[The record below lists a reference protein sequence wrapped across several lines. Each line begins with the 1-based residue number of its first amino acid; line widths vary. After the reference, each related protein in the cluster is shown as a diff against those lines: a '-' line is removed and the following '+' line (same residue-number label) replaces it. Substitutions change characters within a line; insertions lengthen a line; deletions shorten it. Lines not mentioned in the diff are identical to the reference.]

1 MVTQLFRKGTQ
12 SENLTTSLDKAE
24 KTAPEQQRL
33 DGEALDG
40 FVGEETRAVSG
51 ILEDEPVSPQ
61 ELRRE
66 EITKLAGDIP
76 GETYLQ
82 ACNRY
87 EIGEETYGDLVEM
100 GIRAKQQKEEMKW
113 TLGDIARRLE
123 THHGQHTLEEYAKA
137 MGEDPSTLKR
147 YRWVAGVYGEKVHRR
162 TNLSFTHH
170 QLVAARK
177 DRLELLEKAESFGW
191 SSKQL
196 RKEISASKA
205 SGRRRSDNPG
215 PTEPS
220 TAASGWEP
228 LRSQMNA
235 DTFMRLGGL
244 IRALMEE
251 VDLETLTVDECKEL
265 RDFCIEVGEF
275 IALTELG
282 AGKRLGQL
290 QEPHDSNNNGDIR
303 LDGRERPENMKRV
316 GSGLF
321 FNN

>member
-1 MVTQLFRKGTQ
+1 
-12 SENLTTSLDKAE
+12 
-24 KTAPEQQRL
+24 
-33 DGEALDG
+33 
-40 FVGEETRAVSG
+40 
-51 ILEDEPVSPQ
+51 
-61 ELRRE
+61 
-66 EITKLAGDIP
+66 
-76 GETYLQ
+76 
-82 ACNRY
+82 
-87 EIGEETYGDLVEM
+87 
-100 GIRAKQQKEEMKW
+100 
-113 TLGDIARRLE
+113 
-123 THHGQHTLEEYAKA
+123 

-170 QLVAARK
+170 QLVAAKK

-205 SGRRRSDNPG
+205 SGRRRSDNPA

-235 DTFMRLGGL
+235 DTFMRIGEL

-251 VDLETLTVDECKEL
+251 ADLETLTVDECKEL

-282 AGKRLGQL
+282 ARKRLGEL
-290 QEPHDSNNNGDIR
+290 QEPHDSSNNRDVR
-303 LDGRERPENMKRV
+303 LDGRESPKNMKRV